1 MPQQPPADDFDL
13 KQRLAE
19 IKADGGLPDDQIAQ
33 MEAILGTDKAK
44 AVLKRSVSNHKD
56 WTRKTMEAA
65 ELRKQAEA
73 ERAAMEQEKA
83 QLAQWRDGV
92 QSQLDDAYKQYQES
106 NISAA
111 TLKAKVQT
119 IASRYGIDPKE
130 LMEGEVPADV
140 QPTKGTPVA
149 SFDTSKFLTKDD
161 LDKQFNGLK
170 SMDAL
175 VQAQLYDIAAEHQD
189 VFGKPLRG
197 ASELVKE
204 ALASGKPV
212 RQLWEEKNN
221 VQAKRDE
228 LREAQIRKDEREKA
242 DAEWRAKHS
251 EQSVDGQRPY
261 SPLNMP
267 KSVAY
272 ETLMKTDAKPVKPNG
287 SDKSMERVN
296 RAVAAFEDVVS
307 GKG

>member
-1 MPQQPPADDFDL
+1 MPQTPPADDNDL
-13 KQRLAE
+13 KQWFAE
-19 IKADGGLPDDQIAQ
+19 IKAEGGLPDDKIA
-33 MEAILGTDKAK
+33 ELETILGADKVK
-44 AVLKRSVSNHKD
+44 TVLKRSVSNHKD
-56 WTRKTMEAA
+56 WTKKTMEAA
-65 ELRKQAEA
+65 DMRKQVEA
-73 ERAAMEQEKA
+73 DRAQMEQEKQ

-92 QSQLDDAYKQYQES
+92 QAQLDDAYKQYQES

-130 LMEGEVPADV
+130 LMEGDVPPDV

-149 SFDTSKFLTKDD
+149 NIDTSKFLTRED

-204 ALASGKPV
+204 ALQTGKPV

-221 VQAKRDE
+221 VQAKRSE
-228 LREAQIRKDEREKA
+228 LLEAQIRKDEREKA

-261 SPLNMP
+261 ALNMP

-272 ETLMKTDAKPVKPNG
+272 DKLMSSDAKPVKPNG
-287 SDKSMERVN
+287 SDRSLERVN